1 MILEAA
7 GKRRKGI
14 VMVLCGASLWG
25 ASGVAVQY
33 LFESRQVD
41 PTWLASVRM
50 LVAGLI
56 MLLFELRSGG
66 ELFTVWRSAKYR
78 KQLVIFGIFGMMA
91 TQYTYYLAI
100 SYGNAATATIL
111 QYLMPI
117 IVLGY
122 AVLKVRRKPSLVEIV
137 SVFLAMLGTY
147 LLITKG
153 QWNQLAISRETLFW
167 GIVSAFAMA
176 FYTIQPKELLSRYS
190 SILVIGWS
198 MIIGGGILTFL
209 CRPWPFTGIWDMNT
223 FLALVAVI
231 IFGTII
237 AFYTYLESTKY
248 IKPSEVGALASVE
261 PLASVVLSVV
271 LLNVEF
277 GLPDSLGVACIL
289 GTVFLLSRQK

>member
-1 MILEAA
+1 MEAA
-7 GKRRKGI
+7 GNRRKGI

-33 LFESRQVD
+33 LFQSQQLD

-56 MLLFELRSGG
+56 MLLFDWRSGKDV
-66 ELFTVWRSAKYR
+66 FMIWQKARYR
-78 KQLVIFGIFGMMA
+78 KQLFLFGIFGMMG

-100 SYGNAATATIL
+100 NYGNAATATVL
-111 QYLMPI
+111 QYLMPV
-117 IVLGY
+117 IVLLY
-122 AVLKVRRKPSLVEIV
+122 AVWKVRRKPSLMEMV
-137 SVFLAMLGTY
+137 SVLLAMLGTY

-153 QWNQLAISRETLFW
+153 QWDHLAISRETLFW
-167 GIVSAFAMA
+167 GILSAFAMA

-190 SILVIGWS
+190 SVSVIGWS

-209 CRPWPFTGIWDMNT
+209 RRPWPFKGIWDMNT
-223 FLALVAVI
+223 FLALVAVV

-261 PLASVVLSVV
+261 PLASVVLSVI